1 MHFGLTGHMRESATS
16 EATQRDEERPRP
28 GRWVVGVDG
37 SECSRHAALWAAAH
51 APGRASEL
59 QLATTWSIP
68 VSSAMTPM
76 SPLTTAATFDAIEQS
91 AHATVD
97 ELAQSLSP
105 SLEVPV
111 TRSIGQGG
119 AASLLLDAAKS
130 SALLI
135 VGSRGRG
142 GFSRL
147 LLGSTSTQCAT
158 HSAAP
163 VAVIPSTSP
172 ITHVA
177 SIVVAFDGSA
187 NSIAALE
194 WANEFAAPG
203 STIDCVSVWDTTPIA
218 VGSDQFFFPD
228 ASELAEERY
237 EHLVMRT
244 IRPIKRDDI
253 EVRHSFVEGQPRTIL
268 GEFAAAGD
276 LMVIGARGH
285 GAIGALVLGSV
296 SMWLLHHATRPL
308 VVIPAGPHD
317 TDDFG
322 NGGSEE
328 GD

>member
-1 MHFGLTGHMRESATS
+1 MRESATS
-16 EATQRDEERPRP
+16 EAPQRAEDRPRP
-28 GRWVVGVDG
+28 GRWLVGVDG

-51 APGRASEL
+51 AVGRASEL
-59 QLATTWSIP
+59 QLASTWSIP
-68 VSSAMTPM
+68 VSTAMSPM
-76 SPLTTAATFDAIEQS
+76 SPLTTAASFDALEQS

-97 ELAQSLSP
+97 ALAESLGP
-105 SLEVPV
+105 SLDVPV
-111 TRSIGQGG
+111 TRSVGQGG
-119 AASLLLDAAKS
+119 AASLLLDAAEGS
-130 SALLI
+130 SLLI

-142 GFSRL
+142 GFARL

-158 HSAAP
+158 HSTAP

-172 ITHVA
+172 ITQIA

-218 VGSDQFFFPD
+218 IGADQFFFPE
-228 ASELAEERY
+228 ASDLAEERF

-244 IRPIKRDDI
+244 IRPNKREDI
-253 EVRHSFVEGQPRTIL
+253 EVRHTFVEGQPRTVL

-285 GAIGALVLGSV
+285 GAIGAAVLGSV
-296 SMWLLHHATRPL
+296 STWLLHHATRPM
-308 VVIPAGPHD
+308 VVVPHGPDD
-317 TDDFG
+317 TDDLPEDA
-322 NGGSEE
+322 SEE